1 VPRLIGAMRRAARNM
16 KRVVPSA
23 ASIALAIKDVKSL
36 TGKNALLLRWLI
48 QILSLVTRGRISRV
62 DGWDDLQ

>member
-16 KRVVPSA
+16 KRVVPTA

-36 TGKNALLLRWLI
+36 TGKNALLLRQLI
-48 QILSLVTRGRISRV
+48 
-62 DGWDDLQ
+62 